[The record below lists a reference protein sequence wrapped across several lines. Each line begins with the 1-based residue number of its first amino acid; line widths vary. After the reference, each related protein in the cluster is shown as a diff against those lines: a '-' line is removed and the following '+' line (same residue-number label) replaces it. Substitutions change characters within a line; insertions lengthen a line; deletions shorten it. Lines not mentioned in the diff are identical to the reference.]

1 MKNVLIIGSVLVFTA
16 TTAFSQEVISLNEP
30 ISFTGHKVSREQKEE
45 NRAVRRE
52 KAATTPNY
60 TTEQHFQTDFPNA
73 TGISWRKAG
82 FEEAIFTLEGKEMKA
97 FYDYNHDLI
106 GTTTTVDYNTLP
118 IAARKYIE
126 KHFSDYTPQ
135 QVILFDDNEYNT
147 SDMILY
153 GNAFDD
159 ADNYFIEL
167 SNNNKTIVL
176 QSNMEGMV
184 TYFKDISYS
193 NVK

>member
-30 ISFTGHKVSREQKEE
+30 ISFTGHKVSKEQREE
-45 NRAVRRE
+45 NRTIRRE

-60 TTEQHFQTDFPNA
+60 TTDQHFQNDFPNA
-73 TGISWRKAG
+73 TNVSWKRAG
-82 FEEAIFTLEGKEMKA
+82 FEEATFTLDNKEMKA

-106 GTTTTVDYNTLP
+106 GTTTTVDYSTLP
-118 IAARKYIE
+118 IAARKFIE
-126 KHFSDYTPQ
+126 KHYSDYTLQ
-135 QVILFDDNEYNT
+135 QVIMFDDNEYNE
-147 SDMILY
+147 SDMVLY
-153 GNAFDD
+153 GNPFDD